1 MSEDMNGR
9 VPMDQA
15 ESASRNSAGQNDV
28 SGNLHTISID
38 SIIPDPEQPRK
49 IYDEQ
54 SLEELAETIKEIG
67 IIQAPVVRPVAKRGR
82 YILVAG
88 ERRWRAAKIAGLKEI
103 NVKIHEGNDYRSIA
117 LIENLQREDL
127 TPVEEAAAV
136 NDLIEQDPNINQSNV
151 GQIIG
156 KPRQTVNQL
165 LKINSLPRVIRDES
179 ASLNVPKTI
188 LIELA
193 QLSDLDE
200 QLRLWDQ
207 AKDGKLRVADIR
219 KAKPR
224 KTSSKKQSDGSASKL
239 ASVDQAIREGDKF
252 FGTLAELDPAKMNGA
267 DRNKLS
273 DLATTLARTFSS
285 LKRKLSQSESSDF

>member
-1 MSEDMNGR
+1 
-9 VPMDQA
+9 MDQA
-15 ESASRNSAGQNDV
+15 NSPPGNPVSHSDRAAG
-28 SGNLHTISID
+28 LHAVPID

-54 SLEELAETIKEIG
+54 SLDELAETIKEIG

-103 NVKIHEGNDYRSIA
+103 DVKIHEGDDYRSVA

-151 GQIIG
+151 WQIIG
-156 KPRQTVNQL
+156 KSRQTVNQL
-165 LKINSLPRVIRDES
+165 LKINSLPRIIRTES
-179 ASLNVPKTI
+179 TSLSIPKTI
-188 LIELA
+188 LIELS
-193 QLSDLDE
+193 QLSDVDE
-200 QLRLWDQ
+200 QLRLWEQ
-207 AKDGKLRVADIR
+207 AKEGKLRVSDIR
-219 KAKPR
+219 SAKPR
-224 KTSSKKQSDGSASKL
+224 RAAAKKTSERGASKL
-239 ASVDQAIREGDKF
+239 ASIDQAIREGDKF
-252 FGTLAELDPAKMNGA
+252 FGTLADLDLAKMSGS

-273 DLATTLARTFSS
+273 ELATTLARTFSS
-285 LKRKLSQSESSDF
+285 LKRKLSQSEGSDF

>member
-1 MSEDMNGR
+1 
-9 VPMDQA
+9 MDQA
-15 ESASRNSAGQNDV
+15 NSPPPNTSSSSERAAG
-28 SGNLHTISID
+28 LLTISID
-38 SIIPDPEQPRK
+38 SIIPDPEQPRR
-49 IYDEQ
+49 IYDDQ
-54 SLEELAETIKEIG
+54 SLNELAETIKEIG

-103 NVKIHEGNDYRSIA
+103 DVKIHEGDDYRSVA

-151 GQIIG
+151 WQIIG
-156 KPRQTVNQL
+156 KSRQTVNQL
-165 LKINSLPRVIRDES
+165 LKINSLPRIIRTES
-179 ASLNVPKTI
+179 TSLNVPKTI
-188 LIELA
+188 LIELS

-200 QLRLWDQ
+200 QLRLWEQ

-219 KAKPR
+219 NAKPR
-224 KTSSKKQSDGSASKL
+224 RASAKRVSEGGASKL

-252 FGTLAELDPAKMNGA
+252 FGTLAELNPAKMSGA

-285 LKRKLSQSESSDF
+285 LKRKLSQSEDADF